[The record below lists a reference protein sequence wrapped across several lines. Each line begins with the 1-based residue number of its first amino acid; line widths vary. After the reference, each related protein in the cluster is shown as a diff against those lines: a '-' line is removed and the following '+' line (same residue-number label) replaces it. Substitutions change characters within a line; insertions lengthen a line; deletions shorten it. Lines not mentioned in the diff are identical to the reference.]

1 MRNKRYTII
10 DKRKNP
16 LLLPL
21 KIPCF
26 WHSIILHLLEFH
38 FSMYHFLF
46 SPVVRI
52 MIDEM
57 NPLLLGSLIFLVL
70 GIVPTIVILALY
82 KGKKISR
89 VAAEYT
95 FVKLIIGLELA
106 FLYLWCQQF
115 ACGWCGFVFTWCRF
129 DFWVDLVLSLDEPSI
144 GTPQEVGMI

>member
-1 MRNKRYTII
+1 
-10 DKRKNP
+10 
-16 LLLPL
+16 
-21 KIPCF
+21 
-26 WHSIILHLLEFH
+26 
-38 FSMYHFLF
+38 MYHFLF
-46 SPVVRI
+46 SPVLRI

-106 FLYLWCQQF
+106 FLYL
-115 ACGWCGFVFTWCRF
+115 
-129 DFWVDLVLSLDEPSI
+129 
-144 GTPQEVGMI
+144 